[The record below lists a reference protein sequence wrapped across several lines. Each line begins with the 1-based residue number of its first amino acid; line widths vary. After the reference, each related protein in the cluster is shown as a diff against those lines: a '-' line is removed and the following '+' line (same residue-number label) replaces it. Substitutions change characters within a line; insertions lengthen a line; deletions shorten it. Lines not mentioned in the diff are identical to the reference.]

1 MKPKQVI
8 FALVAGIFLS
18 GCGRSTTTS
27 QTSFDANIDIA
38 AIEDSMK
45 VFEDL
50 ASSARSDDSLQ
61 NLERVG
67 GLASSALDGVEAS
80 TKTLLTNIE
89 NSWDSIGPGDSANG
103 ISREVLKEW
112 GEAYLY
118 WVNHQRKIQA
128 IGDDCL
134 ENLDSFY
141 SCQSQNIGKVLE
153 LDRQSVEPLSA
164 VQNKIKAWQEKY
176 ANQRLK

>member
-1 MKPKQVI
+1 MKRQK
-8 FALVAGIFLS
+8 LVGISLAVGIFLS
-18 GCGRSTTTS
+18 GCGSSTTS
-27 QTSFDANIDIA
+27 SESSFDASSDIL

-45 VFEDL
+45 IFQDL
-50 ASSARSDDSLQ
+50 SSSARSDDSLQ

-80 TKTLLTNIE
+80 TKKLLTNID

-103 ISREVLKEW
+103 LSREVLKEW

-128 IGDDCL
+128 IGNECL
-134 ENLDSFY
+134 VNLDSFY
-141 SCQSQNIGKVLE
+141 SCQNRNLSKVLE
-153 LDRQSVEPLSA
+153 LDRQSVEPLNA
-164 VQNKIKAWQEKY
+164 VQTKIKAWQEKY
-176 ANQRLK
+176 AGQ

>member
-1 MKPKQVI
+1 MKPNQVI

-18 GCGRSTTTS
+18 GCGSSTTTS
-27 QTSFDANIDIA
+27 QTSFDASIDIA

-67 GLASSALDGVEAS
+67 GLASSALDGVEKS

-128 IGDDCL
+128 IGDECL

-141 SCQSQNIGKVLE
+141 SCQSQNIGIVLE
-153 LDRQSVEPLSA
+153 LDRQSLVPLSA

-176 ANQRLK
+176 ANQ